1 MCATNNS
8 CDTAID
14 ISELDVIAAM
24 KDIQGY
30 IDISPGDFRE
40 VFQVA
45 YTHAMQRIKNSL
57 KARDIM
63 TKPAHCV
70 ELNMDLIQA
79 ATFLA
84 DKRFSGAPVIDA
96 AGKIVGVLSEKD
108 FLAKM
113 GLGQPT
119 SFMQIVAHC
128 LNNRGCMATSL
139 RNHSVQEIM
148 TAPAI
153 TAGPEM
159 TMGAISALFVDKRI
173 NRLPIVDPEGR
184 PLGIV
189 TRTDLVQSYCLT
201 R

>member
-1 MCATNNS
+1 MSATTNS
-8 CDTAID
+8 CGTAID

-45 YTHAMQRIKNSL
+45 YTHALQRIKDSL

-96 AGKIVGVLSEKD
+96 AGKIVGVISEKD
-108 FLAKM
+108 LLTKM

-119 SFMQIVAHC
+119 SLMQVVAHC

-153 TAGPEM
+153 TAGLEM

-173 NRLPIVDPEGR
+173 NRLPIVDSEGR
-184 PLGIV
+184 PVGIV